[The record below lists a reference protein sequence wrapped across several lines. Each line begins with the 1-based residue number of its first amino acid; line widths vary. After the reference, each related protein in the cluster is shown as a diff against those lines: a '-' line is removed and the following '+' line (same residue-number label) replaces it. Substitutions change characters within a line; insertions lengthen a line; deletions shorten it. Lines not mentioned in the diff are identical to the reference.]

1 MCGYVYVKQSL
12 GWSAV
17 FFAASEGYL
26 NITRLLVN
34 AGADVALGDK
44 VVTCFMFHNHCIVS
58 LSHTHTHSHTLT
70 QNNTTALQLAVVH
83 GKTNLYPLLTPAK
96 LQKPIHQVILIN
108 NCMSGALISLSYGSH
123 LLSRLRW
130 CSLVKRQK
138 KFSRD
143 WTIG

>member
-1 MCGYVYVKQSL
+1 MKQSL

-34 AGADVALGDK
+34 AGADVALTDK
-44 VVTCFMFHNHCIVS
+44 VCYMFYVS
-58 LSHTHTHSHTLT
+58 QSLHSLSLSLFLSHTRSHTLT

-83 GKTNLYPLLTPAK
+83 GKTSLYPLLTPAK

-108 NCMSGALISLSYGSH
+108 NCISATLISLSYGSH
-123 LLSRLRW
+123 LLARLRW

-138 KFSRD
+138 KCSRD

>member
-1 MCGYVYVKQSL
+1 MKQSL

-34 AGADVALGDK
+34 AGADVALRDK
-44 VVTCFMFHNHCIVS
+44 VCYIFYVSQSLHS
-58 LSHTHTHSHTLT
+58 LSLSLTHTRSHTLT

-83 GKTNLYPLLTPAK
+83 GKTSLYPLLTPAK

-108 NCMSGALISLSYGSH
+108 NCMSATLISLSYGSH

-130 CSLVKRQK
+130 CSLMKWQK

>member
-1 MCGYVYVKQSL
+1 MKQSL

-58 LSHTHTHSHTLT
+58 LSLTHTHVHTPSHRTTL
-70 QNNTTALQLAVVH
+70 
-83 GKTNLYPLLTPAK
+83 LLC
-96 LQKPIHQVILIN
+96 N
-108 NCMSGALISLSYGSH
+108 
-123 LLSRLRW
+123 
-130 CSLVKRQK
+130 
-138 KFSRD
+138 
-143 WTIG
+143 